1 MEEFTI
7 YAKGGCSFC
16 DKLAAFM
23 DANGIAY
30 TKLMLDEDYDTDR
43 FLVEFG
49 RSTFPRVKYK
59 GETIGGMRETL
70 TYLQENGFI

>member
-1 MEEFTI
+1 
-7 YAKGGCSFC
+7 
-16 DKLAAFM
+16 M
-23 DANGIAY
+23 DSQGIAY
-30 TKLMLDEDYDTDR
+30 TKLMLDEDYDKDR

-49 RSTFPRVKYK
+49 RSTFPRVKHK